1 MFSSTLNYEAPSK
14 TDPKAPTHI
23 AYGRIQF
30 GRRFGP
36 WLEIGVGRLDSDGV
50 FHAMPNR
57 APTGGAFSG
66 YTYYAPIGAAPP
78 DQEPERP
85 AEASEDEGK

>member
-1 MFSSTLNYEAPSK
+1 M

-23 AYGRIQF
+23 PYGRIQF

-36 WLEIGVGRLDSDGV
+36 WLEIGVGRLDSNGV

-66 YTYYAPIGAAPP
+66 YTYYAPIGAQPP
-78 DQEPERP
+78 QSEPERP
-85 AEASEDEGK
+85 GESSEDDDA

>member
-1 MFSSTLNYEAPSK
+1 MFSSTLNYEAPSM

-36 WLEIGVGRLDSDGV
+36 WLEIGVGR
-50 FHAMPNR
+50 PE
-57 APTGGAFSG
+57 SG
-66 YTYYAPIGAAPP
+66 IGAGAKVFALVECGAKS
-78 DQEPERP
+78 DIVRSFKTQAWR
-85 AEASEDEGK
+85 SH